1 MLNHKLIALLVATTC
16 LTACGTAFNSRID
29 RNCPPPNASQLNKD
43 GYLMLQDGS
52 TLKCQVK
59 NYTSR
64 MSCSEITDQQDT
76 ALVCNNGTRNSIFVF
91 GADGILKSHKT
102 N

>member
-1 MLNHKLIALLVATTC
+1 
-16 LTACGTAFNSRID
+16 
-29 RNCPPPNASQLNKD
+29 
-43 GYLMLQDGS
+43 MLQDGS
-52 TLKCQVK
+52 TLKCQIK